1 MRDDASAMLRPQDI
15 PVPREAI
22 ALIPRNFAERYRV
35 CPINL
40 AELRTGQRTLT
51 VATLD
56 PSNLMLMDHLQQ
68 LTQCRINPVASSEA
82 DIMRGIDLHYNAV
95 PVDQP
100 TDLLQQLG
108 SNTVTQDAPSTQPQ
122 QQAGH
127 IVEQRGASATVESI
141 LQRAISERATDI
153 HIEPHP
159 KTVYV
164 RFRIDGI
171 MYDHMTY
178 DPALHPQVISRIKI
192 LSNLNIAETR
202 LPQDGR
208 FDVNFGQKAFD
219 VRVSVLPSL
228 SGEKAVTRL
237 LPKGTMAL
245 EFTQLGLE
253 GKAKAMLEELI
264 AKPFGMVL
272 VTGPTGSGK
281 TTTLYAALGQTDC
294 VGKNVITVEDP
305 VEYQF
310 TRITQIQVHPKIG
323 LTFAAGLRAILRQ
336 DPDVIMV
343 GEIRDLETLE
353 MAIHSALTGHLVLST
368 LHCNDAAAAAARMVD
383 MGAEPFL
390 VSSAVNG
397 IVAQRLVRRI
407 CDHCKTPAPVLPEA
421 RQKLGLP
428 EDGTTYYHGTGCSN
442 CRGTG
447 YMGRISVFE
456 VIPNNESMQQ
466 AIIRKAPASEIR
478 NILRNCGFT
487 TLREDGLEK
496 ARTGVTTLEEVLRAV
511 YVDVA

>member
-1 MRDDASAMLRPQDI
+1 MRDDAAATLRPQDI
-15 PVPREAI
+15 PVPKEAI

-35 CPINL
+35 CPL
-40 AELRTGQRTLT
+40 GLTEARSGQRTLT

-68 LTQCRINPVASSEA
+68 LTQCRINPMAASEQ
-82 DIMRGIDLHYNAV
+82 DIMRGIDLHYSTA
-95 PVDQP
+95 PMDQP
-100 TDLLQQLG
+100 QDLLQSLG
-108 SNTVTQDAPSTQPQ
+108 SGTATQQDAPA
-122 QQAGH
+122 QQAPVGNL
-127 IVEQRGASATVESI
+127 VESRGASATVESI
-141 LQRAISERATDI
+141 MQRAISERATDI

-164 RFRIDGI
+164 RFRIDGM

-178 DPALHPQVISRIKI
+178 DPSLHPQVISRIKI

-208 FDVNFGQKAFD
+208 FDVTFGAKSFD
-219 VRVSVLPSL
+219 VRISVLPSL
-228 SGEKAVTRL
+228 SGEKAVMRL
-237 LPKGTMAL
+237 LPKGAIAL
-245 EFTQLGLE
+245 ELGQLGLE
-253 GKAKAMLEELI
+253 GQAKATLEELI
-264 AKPFGMVL
+264 TKPFGMVL

-281 TTTLYAALGQTDC
+281 TTTLYAALGQVDC

-310 TRITQIQVHPKIG
+310 NRITQIQVHPKIG

-397 IVAQRLVRRI
+397 IVAQRLVRRV
-407 CDHCKTPAPVLPEA
+407 CEQCKEVAAITDEI
-421 RQKLGLP
+421 RQKLELP
-428 EDGTTYYHGTGCSN
+428 NDGAVYYHGRGCN
-442 CRGTG
+442 GCRGTG

-456 VIPNNESMQQ
+456 VITNNEAIQQ
-466 AIIRKAPASEIR
+466 AVIRKAPASEIR
-478 NILRNCGFT
+478 NIVRNCGFT
-487 TLREDGLEK
+487 TLRDDGISK
-496 ARTGVTTLEEVLRAV
+496 ARAGITTLEEVMRAV
-511 YVDVA
+511 YVDLA

>member
-1 MRDDASAMLRPQDI
+1 MRDDSSAMLRPQDI
-15 PVPREAI
+15 PVPKEAI

-35 CPINL
+35 CPISVTE
-40 AELRTGQRTLT
+40 ARAGQRTLT

-68 LTQCRINPVASSEA
+68 LTQCRINPMSASEQ
-82 DIMRGIDLHYNAV
+82 DIMRGIDLHYSTA
-95 PVDQP
+95 PLDQP
-100 TDLLQQLG
+100 QDLLQQLG
-108 SNTVTQDAPSTQPQ
+108 GNATQQEQQPAQ
-122 QQAGH
+122 QPVGH
-127 IVEQRGASATVESI
+127 MVEQRGASGTVESI
-141 LQRAISERATDI
+141 LQRAISERATDV

-164 RFRIDGI
+164 RFRIDGM

-178 DPALHPQVISRIKI
+178 DPTLHPQVISRIKI

-219 VRVSVLPSL
+219 MRVSVLPSL
-228 SGEKAVTRL
+228 NGEKAVMRL
-237 LPKGTMAL
+237 LPKGTSAL
-245 EFTQLGLE
+245 EFSQLGLE
-253 GKAKAMLEELI
+253 GKAKRTLEELI
-264 AKPFGMVL
+264 TKPFGMVL

-281 TTTLYAALGQTDC
+281 TTTLYAALGQIDC

-407 CDHCKTPAPVLPEA
+407 CDQCKEQAVVSDEA
-421 RQKLGLP
+421 RQKLDLP
-428 EDGTTYYHGTGCSN
+428 SDGAVFYLGRGCSA

-447 YMGRISVFE
+447 FMGRISVFE
-456 VIPNNESMQQ
+456 VIPNNESIQQ

-478 NILRNCGFT
+478 NIMRNCGFT
-487 TLREDGLEK
+487 TLRDDGLDK
-496 ARTGVTTLEEVLRAV
+496 ARAGVTTLEEVMRAV
-511 YVDVA
+511 YVDIA